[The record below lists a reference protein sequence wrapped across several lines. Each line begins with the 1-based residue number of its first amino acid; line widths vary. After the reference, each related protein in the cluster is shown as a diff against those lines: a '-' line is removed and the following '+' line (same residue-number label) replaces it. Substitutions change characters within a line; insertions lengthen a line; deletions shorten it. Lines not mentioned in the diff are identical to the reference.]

1 MTKVKSNLLTAATFA
16 ATLWLLSGSAEAG
29 EINTGYFGN
38 VAIKGYD
45 TVAYFTQGKAVKGSE
60 THSLKW
66 LGAVWH
72 FSSAEHRDLFKSS
85 PVRYAPQYGG
95 YCADGVAYGQSTAN
109 IDPQAWRIIN
119 DKLYLN
125 YNEGAAVELEEIP
138 GQLEKAEHN
147 WNNGIHAKVKS
158 Q

>member
-1 MTKVKSNLLTAATFA
+1 MKVKSIQLTAAA
-16 ATLWLLSGSAEAG
+16 AALFLMSATAGAG

-45 TVAYFTQGKAVKGSE
+45 TVAYFTQGEAVKGSE

-109 IDPQAWRIIN
+109 INPQAWRIIN

-125 YNEGAAVELEEIP
+125 YDEGAAVELEELP

-147 WNNGIHAKVKS
+147 WNNGIHAKVKAS
-158 Q
+158 N